1 MQDLQKKDQLNFVY
15 DTLEIIMKSP
25 AKDKLKN
32 KEESIMRTTIPFL
45 IVFKVNN
52 FKKTI

>member
-32 KEESIMRTTIPFL
+32 KEESIMRTTIPFHIL
-45 IVFKVNN
+45 FKVIY